1 MWCSSHIVIVY
12 VFSLIL
18 RFARHEIFNLLLQS
32 YRSIP
37 IVSLWITPSLWLGR
51 ITCFRFSSWQHQ
63 YRVLWPFFKDWFSFT
78 LFHVSYSF
86 LLLFGASLTWSC
98 NWWLSISHVQLFEHK
113 LCWRSMDLWGSHSTY
128 KRKSTLLFW
137 MCSLAASWVCSCPQ
151 TWQGHFPRRVRVLWE
166 TEI

>member
-1 MWCSSHIVIVY
+1 MVFALYLASKVFRSLLSRLHGLDLRLYMGKSSEL
-12 VFSLIL
+12 SLLL

-86 LLLFGASLTWSC
+86 LFLFLAFLT
-98 NWWLSISHVQLFEHK
+98 
-113 LCWRSMDLWGSHSTY
+113 
-128 KRKSTLLFW
+128 
-137 MCSLAASWVCSCPQ
+137 
-151 TWQGHFPRRVRVLWE
+151 
-166 TEI
+166 